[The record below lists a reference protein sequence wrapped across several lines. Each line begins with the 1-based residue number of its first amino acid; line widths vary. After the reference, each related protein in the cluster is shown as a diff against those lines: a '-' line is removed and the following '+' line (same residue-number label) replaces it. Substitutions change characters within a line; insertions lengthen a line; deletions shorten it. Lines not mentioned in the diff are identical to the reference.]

1 MLLVS
6 NRIKVVPFSVRFQM
20 LIEETNNKWPQ
31 VTLLGLQMKGVRR
44 TFDDLEVMND
54 TGFLQRYCE
63 QCRLFDRNRGIRRTM
78 QN

>member
-1 MLLVS
+1 
-6 NRIKVVPFSVRFQM
+6 M

-54 TGFLQRYCE
+54 TGFLQRLCE